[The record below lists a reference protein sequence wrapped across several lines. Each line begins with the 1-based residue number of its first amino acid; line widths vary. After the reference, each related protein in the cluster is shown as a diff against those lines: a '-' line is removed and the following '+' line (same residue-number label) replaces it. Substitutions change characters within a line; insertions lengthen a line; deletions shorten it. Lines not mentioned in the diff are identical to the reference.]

1 MELKEFIIKEEI
13 KRKYVLD
20 ASVIIKWYYFE
31 NESDL
36 EVADY
41 IHEKVI
47 RDEIMIV
54 SPDLMIYEVLNFFV
68 FKLGIPADKIEDIIT
83 ELNDIII
90 IINTDIATQKKAFAL
105 SRKMKNSIYDSLYL
119 ALSHSLD
126 CPLITADRK
135 LKQDAQKEKCSILFL
150 SEFKSAY

>member
-1 MELKEFIIKEEI
+1 MELKEFIIKEDI

-36 EVADY
+36 EIADY
-41 IHEKVI
+41 IHEKVTG
-47 RDEIMIV
+47 DEIIIA

-68 FKLGIPADKIEDIIT
+68 FKLAIPSSKVSDILT
-83 ELNDIII
+83 ELNDIIF
-90 IINTDIATQKKAFAL
+90 IINTDISVQRRAFEL
-105 SRKMKNSIYDSLYL
+105 SRKIKNSIYDSLYL

-126 CPLITADRK
+126 CPLVTADRK
-135 LKQDAQKEKCSILFL
+135 LKQDARKENCSILLL
-150 SEFKSAY
+150 SEFRSAY